1 MNAIV
6 FFCFRP
12 QKEIFDFAKL
22 LKNETYD
29 IFVSVNDNNYIMPYY
44 DKDAINIIKL
54 DENELM
60 NEGYFNSNNNIRN
73 QVSSRDK
80 AFYYFNRI
88 NHTDYK
94 HIWFIEEDVF
104 IPTTTTI
111 SNIDKKYPD
120 CDYMSNSYFI
130 VDNDINNLNNFNNIN
145 KKFPFVKFNENY
157 NFHESLAF
165 SHYNLIKYYG
175 FPWLKG
181 MTCAIRVSKNFL
193 KHIDMFAIKHK
204 TLIMDE
210 VLYLTLSIHNNL
222 SIINPIELSPIVYR
236 CDFNSVDTITNYL
249 YWNLN
254 DIREDYLF
262 HPIKDLKFQN
272 QLRLRFGTP
281 NQLTFKIPSIN
292 IKHIVN

>member
-12 QKEIFDFAKL
+12 PKEIFDFAKL
-22 LKNETYD
+22 LKNEMYD
-29 IFVSVNDNNYIMPYY
+29 IFVSVNDNNYIMPDY
-44 DKDAINIIKL
+44 DKNAINIIKL
-54 DENELM
+54 NETEVK
-60 NEGYFNSNNNIRN
+60 NAGYFNSNNNIRN

-80 AFYYFNRI
+80 AFYYFNRV

-104 IPTTTTI
+104 IPTTKTI
-111 SNIDKKYPD
+111 SNIDNKYPD

-130 VDNDINNLNNFNNIN
+130 VDNDINNLDNFNNIN
-145 KKFPFVKFNENY
+145 KDFSFVKYSENQFQESWAFND
-157 NFHESLAF
+157 F
-165 SHYNLIKYYG
+165 NLINYYG

-193 KHIDMFAIKHK
+193 KHIDIFAIKHK
-204 TLIMDE
+204 TLIIDE

-236 CDFNSVDTITNYL
+236 CDFNTNSVFGINMDKITNFL

-272 QLRLRFGTP
+272 QLRLERNF
-281 NQLTFKIPSIN
+281 N
-292 IKHIVN
+292 

>member
-1 MNAIV
+1 
-6 FFCFRP
+6 
-12 QKEIFDFAKL
+12 L

-29 IFVSVNDNNYIMPYY
+29 IFVSVNDNNYIIPDY
-44 DKDAINIIKL
+44 DENLVNIIKL
-54 DENELM
+54 DENEAR
-60 NEGYFNSNNNIRN
+60 NAGYFNSNHNIRY

-88 NHTDYK
+88 NNTDYK

-104 IPTTTTI
+104 IPTTKSI
-111 SNIDKKYPD
+111 SNIDNKYPD

-130 VDNDINNLNNFNNIN
+130 VDNDINNLDNFNNIN
-145 KKFPFVKFNENY
+145 KEFPFIKY
-157 NFHESLAF
+157 TESPFQESWAF
-165 SHYNLIKYYG
+165 SEHNLKNYYG

-193 KHIDMFAIKHK
+193 KHIDIFAIKHK
-204 TLIMDE
+204 KLIIDE

-236 CDFNSVDTITNYL
+236 TDFNSIDKITNYL
-249 YWNLN
+249 YWNYN

-262 HPIKDLKFQN
+262 HPIKDLNVQK
-272 QLRLRFGTP
+272 
-281 NQLTFKIPSIN
+281 KIILERN
-292 IKHIVN
+292 FN

>member
-12 QKEIFDFAKL
+12 PKEIFDFAKL
-22 LKNETYD
+22 LKNEMYD
-29 IFVSVNDNNYIMPYY
+29 IFVSINDNDYIIPDYEKNM
-44 DKDAINIIKL
+44 INIIKL
-54 DENELM
+54 DN
-60 NEGYFNSNNNIRN
+60 NKIKNAGYFNSNNNIRN

-80 AFYYFNRI
+80 AFYYFNKI

-104 IPTTTTI
+104 IPSTKTI

-120 CDYMSNSYFI
+120 SDYMANSYFI
-130 VDNDINNLNNFNNIN
+130 VDNDINNLDNFNNIN
-145 KKFPFVKFNENY
+145 KELPVVKYDKDNG
-157 NFHESLAF
+157 FHESWAF
-165 SHYNLIKYYG
+165 NDFNLIKYYG

-181 MTCAIRVSKNFL
+181 MTCAIRVSKKFL
-193 KHIDMFAIKHK
+193 NHIDIFASKHK
-204 TLIMDE
+204 TLIVDE
-210 VLYLTLSIHNNL
+210 VLYITLSVHNNL

-236 CDFNSVDTITNYL
+236 CDFNPNPTVSINGNTLINYFH
-249 YWNLN
+249 WKLN

-272 QLRLRFGTP
+272 KLRLEH
-281 NQLTFKIPSIN
+281 NYN
-292 IKHIVN
+292 

>member
-12 QKEIFDFAKL
+12 PKEIFDFAKL
-22 LKNETYD
+22 LKTEMYD
-29 IFVSVNDNNYIMPYY
+29 IFVSVNDNNYIIPEY
-44 DKDAINIIKL
+44 DKDVINIIKL
-54 DENELM
+54 NDTEVKNA
-60 NEGYFNSNNNIRN
+60 GYFNSNNNIRN
-73 QVSSRDK
+73 QVTSRDK
-80 AFYYFNRI
+80 AFYYFNRV
-88 NHTDYK
+88 NNTDYK

-104 IPTTTTI
+104 IPSTKTI
-111 SNIDKKYPD
+111 SKIDNKYPD
-120 CDYMSNSYFI
+120 CDYMSNSYII
-130 VDNDINNLNNFNNIN
+130 VDNDINNLDNFNNIN
-145 KKFPFVKFNENY
+145 KESPFVKYSENNYHQKWAFND
-157 NFHESLAF
+157 F
-165 SHYNLIKYYG
+165 NLEKYYG

-193 KHIDMFAIKHK
+193 KHIDIFAIKYN
-204 TLIMDE
+204 TLIIDE

-236 CDFNSVDTITNYL
+236 CDFNTNPTYGENMDKITNFF

-272 QLRLRFGTP
+272 QLRLERNF
-281 NQLTFKIPSIN
+281 N
-292 IKHIVN
+292 

>member
-1 MNAIV
+1 MKAIV

-12 QKEIFDFAKL
+12 PKEIFDFAKL
-22 LKNETYD
+22 LKNEIYD
-29 IFVSVNDNNYIMPYY
+29 IFVSINDNNYTIPDY
-44 DKDAINIIKL
+44 DKNAINIIKL
-54 DENELM
+54 DEAEVRNA
-60 NEGYFNSNNNIRN
+60 GYFNSNNNIRD

-80 AFYYFNRI
+80 AFYYFNKI

-111 SNIDKKYPD
+111 SNIDDKYPD

-130 VDNDINNLNNFNNIN
+130 VDNDINNLDNFNNVN
-145 KKFPFVKFNENY
+145 KELPFVKYSENVFQESWAFND
-157 NFHESLAF
+157 F
-165 SHYNLIKYYG
+165 NLGKYYG

-181 MTCAIRVSKNFL
+181 MTCAIRVSNNFL
-193 KHIDMFAIKHK
+193 KHIDIFAIKHK
-204 TLIMDE
+204 TLIIDE
-210 VLYLTLSIHNNL
+210 VLYLTLSVHNNL

-236 CDFNSVDTITNYL
+236 CDFNSNPIFGINMDKITNFF

-262 HPIKDLKFQN
+262 HPIKDLKYQN
-272 QLRLRFGTP
+272 QLRLERNF
-281 NQLTFKIPSIN
+281 N
-292 IKHIVN
+292 

>member
-12 QKEIFDFAKL
+12 PKEIFDFANL

-29 IFVSVNDNNYIMPYY
+29 IFVSVNDNNYIMPDY
-44 DKDAINIIKL
+44 DENVINIIKL
-54 DENELM
+54 DENEVK
-60 NEGYFNSNNNIRN
+60 NAGYFNSNTNIRY

-80 AFYYFNRI
+80 AFYYFNRV

-104 IPTTTTI
+104 IPTTKTI
-111 SNIDKKYPD
+111 SNIDNKYPD

-130 VDNDINNLNNFNNIN
+130 VDNDVDNLDNFNNIN
-145 KKFPFVKFNENY
+145 KEFPFVKYSENH
-157 NFHESLAF
+157 FHERWAF
-165 SHYNLIKYYG
+165 DDFNLIKYYG

-181 MTCAIRVSKNFL
+181 MTCAIRVSKKFL
-193 KHIDMFAIKHK
+193 KHIDIFAIKHK
-204 TLIMDE
+204 TLIIDE

-222 SIINPIELSPIVYR
+222 SIINPIELSPIVFR
-236 CDFNSVDTITNYL
+236 CDFGINMDKITNYL

-272 QLRLRFGTP
+272 QLRLERNF
-281 NQLTFKIPSIN
+281 N
-292 IKHIVN
+292 

>member
-1 MNAIV
+1 V

-12 QKEIFDFAKL
+12 PKEIFDFANL
-22 LKNETYD
+22 LKNESYD
-29 IFVSVNDNNYIMPYY
+29 IFVSVNDNNYIMPDY
-44 DKDAINIIKL
+44 DENVINIIKL
-54 DENELM
+54 DENEVK
-60 NEGYFNSNNNIRN
+60 NAGYFNSNNNIRY

-80 AFYYFNRI
+80 AFYYFNRV

-104 IPTTTTI
+104 IPTTKTI
-111 SNIDKKYPD
+111 SNIDNKYPD

-130 VDNDINNLNNFNNIN
+130 VDNDVDNLDNFNNIN
-145 KKFPFVKFNENY
+145 EEFPFVKYSENH
-157 NFHESLAF
+157 FHERWAF
-165 SHYNLIKYYG
+165 DDFNLIKYYG

-181 MTCAIRVSKNFL
+181 MTCAIRVSKKFL
-193 KHIDMFAIKHK
+193 KHIDIFAIKHK
-204 TLIMDE
+204 TLILDE

-236 CDFNSVDTITNYL
+236 RDFNSNPIFGINMDKITNYL

-272 QLRLRFGTP
+272 QLRLERNF
-281 NQLTFKIPSIN
+281 N
-292 IKHIVN
+292 

>member
-12 QKEIFDFAKL
+12 PKEIFDFANL

-29 IFVSVNDNNYIMPYY
+29 IFVSVNDNEYILPYY
-44 DKDAINIIKL
+44 DQNVIKIIKL
-54 DENELM
+54 DDNKVK
-60 NEGYFNSNNNIRN
+60 NAGYFNSNNNMRY

-80 AFYYFNRI
+80 AFYYFNRV

-104 IPTTTTI
+104 IPTTKTI
-111 SNIDKKYPD
+111 RNIDNKYPD

-130 VDNDINNLNNFNNIN
+130 VDNDVDNLDNFNNIN
-145 KKFPFVKFNENY
+145 KELPFVKYSENQ
-157 NFHESLAF
+157 FQESWAF
-165 SHYNLIKYYG
+165 TDFNLIKYYG

-181 MTCAIRVSKNFL
+181 MTCAIRVSKKFL
-193 KHIDMFAIKHK
+193 KHIDIFAIKHN
-204 TLIMDE
+204 TLIIDE
-210 VLYLTLSIHNNL
+210 VLYLTLSAHNNL

-236 CDFNSVDTITNYL
+236 CDFNSNPKYGINMDKITNFL

-254 DIREDYLF
+254 DDIREDYLF

-272 QLRLRFGTP
+272 QLRLERNF
-281 NQLTFKIPSIN
+281 N
-292 IKHIVN
+292 